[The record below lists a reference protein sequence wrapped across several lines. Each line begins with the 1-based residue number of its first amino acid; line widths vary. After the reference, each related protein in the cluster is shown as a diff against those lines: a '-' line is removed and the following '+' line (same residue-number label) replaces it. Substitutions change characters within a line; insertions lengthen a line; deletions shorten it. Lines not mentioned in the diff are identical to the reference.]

1 MISIKHNKKPNLPIC
16 AMNCDKKLH
25 DKLDKYELTKFLNC
39 HSCNLIVGKPGSG
52 KTNLMYQLIK
62 SKHLLNKC
70 YDKIY
75 LFQPSP
81 SRASMKDQLFDQLPE
96 DQKFE
101 ELTLENLEMVKNSL
115 DPDENSAIIFDDQG
129 AYLKNNETK
138 KLLKELIMNR
148 RHLHL
153 SIFFLVQTY
162 LSIERDVRKLFSNC
176 FIFRCSKK
184 EMETIADELIE
195 QNKEHLNEI
204 VKIVYNKPYQ
214 YLFINTDSQ
223 RLFSGF
229 DELLINDDD

>member
-1 MISIKHNKKPNLPIC
+1 MIKIKYNKKPNLPIC
-16 AMNCDKKLH
+16 VMNCDVKLH
-25 DKLDKYELTKFLNC
+25 DKLEKYDLTKFLNC

-81 SRASMKDQLFDQLPE
+81 SRASMKDNIFMKLPD

-101 ELTLENLEMVKNSL
+101 ELTFENLDYVKNNL
-115 DPDENSAIIFDDQG
+115 DSDENTCLIFDDMG

-138 KLLKELIMNR
+138 QLLKELIMNR

-162 LSIERDVRKLFSNC
+162 LSIERDVRKLFSNV

-195 QNKEHLNEI
+195 QKKEHLNEI
-204 VKIVYNKPYQ
+204 VKIVFNKPYQ

-223 RLFSGF
+223 RIFNGF
-229 DELLINDDD
+229 DELIIDDD

>member
-1 MISIKHNKKPNLPIC
+1 MIKVKYNKKPNLPIC
-16 AMNCDKKLH
+16 GMNCDAKLH
-25 DKLDKYELTKFLNC
+25 DKLDKYDLTKFLNC

-52 KTNLMYQLIK
+52 KTNLIYQLIK

-75 LFQPSP
+75 LFQPSS
-81 SRASMKDQLFDQLPE
+81 SRASMKEKLFDTLPE
-96 DQKFE
+96 EQKFD
-101 ELTLENLEMVKNSL
+101 ELTLENLEYVKNNL

-162 LSIERDVRKLFSNC
+162 MSIERDVRKLFSNC
-176 FIFRCSKK
+176 FIFRCSKQ

-195 QNKEHLNEI
+195 QKKEHINEI

-223 RLFSGF
+223 RIFSGF
-229 DELLINDDD
+229 DELIIED

>member
-1 MISIKHNKKPNLPIC
+1 MIKVKYNKKPNLPIC
-16 AMNCDKKLH
+16 QMNCDVILHPKLE
-25 DKLDKYELTKFLNC
+25 KYDLTKFLNC

-81 SRASMKDQLFDQLPE
+81 SRASMKDNIFLSLPD
-96 DQKFE
+96 DQKFD
-101 ELTLENLEMVKNSL
+101 ELTFENLEYVENDL
-115 DPDENSAIIFDDQG
+115 DPDENSCIIFDDMG

-162 LSIERDVRKLFSNC
+162 LSIERDVRKLFSNV

-195 QNKEHLNEI
+195 QKKEYLNEI
-204 VKIVYNKPYQ
+204 VKIVFNKPYQ

-223 RLFSGF
+223 RIFHGF
-229 DELLINDDD
+229 DELIIDED

>member
-1 MISIKHNKKPNLPIC
+1 MIKVKYNKKPNLPIC
-16 AMNCDKKLH
+16 QMNCDVILHPKLE
-25 DKLDKYELTKFLNC
+25 KYDLTKFLNC

-81 SRASMKDQLFDQLPE
+81 SRASMRDKLFDTLPD
-96 DQKFE
+96 DQKFD
-101 ELTLENLEMVKNSL
+101 ELTFENLEYVKNDL

-129 AYLKNNETK
+129 AYLKNNDIK

-162 LSIERDVRKLFSNC
+162 LSVERDVRKLFSNV

-195 QNKEHLNEI
+195 QKKEYLNEI
-204 VKIVYNKPYQ
+204 VKIVFNKPYQ

-223 RLFSGF
+223 RIFSDF
-229 DELLINDDD
+229 NELIIDED

>member
-1 MISIKHNKKPNLPIC
+1 MISIKHNKKPNLPVC
-16 AMNCDKKLH
+16 VMNCDVKLH
-25 DKLDKYELTKFLNC
+25 DKLDKYDLTKFLNC
-39 HSCNLIVGKPGSG
+39 HSCNLIVGRPGSG

-81 SRASMKDQLFDQLPE
+81 SRASMRDKLFDQLPD
-96 DQKFE
+96 DQKFD
-101 ELTLENLEMVKNSL
+101 ELTFENLEYVKNDL
-115 DPDENSAIIFDDQG
+115 DPDENSAIIFDDQS
-129 AYLKNNETK
+129 AYLKNNDIK

-162 LSIERDVRKLFSNC
+162 LSVERDVRKLFSNF

-195 QNKEHLNEI
+195 QKKEHLNEI
-204 VKIVYNKPYQ
+204 IKIVYNKPYQ

-223 RLFSGF
+223 RTFHGF
-229 DELLINDDD
+229 DELIIED

>member
-1 MISIKHNKKPNLPIC
+1 MIKIKYNKKPNLPIC
-16 AMNCDKKLH
+16 GMNCDAKLH
-25 DKLDKYELTKFLNC
+25 DKLEKYDLTKFLNC

-52 KTNLMYQLIK
+52 KTNLIYQLIK

-81 SRASMKDQLFDQLPE
+81 SRASMKDNIFTTLPE
-96 DQKFE
+96 DQKFD
-101 ELTLENLEMVKNSL
+101 ELTFVNLDFVKNNL
-115 DPDENSAIIFDDQG
+115 DPDENSCIIFDDMG
-129 AYLKNNETK
+129 AYLKNNDTK
-138 KLLKELIMNR
+138 QLLKELIMNR

-195 QNKEHLNEI
+195 QKKEHLNEI
-204 VKIVYNKPYQ
+204 VKIVFNKPYQ

-223 RLFSGF
+223 RIFSGF
-229 DELLINDDD
+229 NELIIEN

>member
-16 AMNCDKKLH
+16 VMNCDKKLH

-195 QNKEHLNEI
+195 QKKENLNEI
-204 VKIVYNKPYQ
+204 IKIVYNKPYQ

-223 RLFSGF
+223 RLFCDF
-229 DELLINDDD
+229 NELIIKDDD

>member
-1 MISIKHNKKPNLPIC
+1 MIKVKYNKKPNLPIC
-16 AMNCDKKLH
+16 QMNCDVILHPKLE
-25 DKLDKYELTKFLNC
+25 KYDLTKFLNC

-81 SRASMKDQLFDQLPE
+81 SRASMKDKLFDTLPD
-96 DQKFE
+96 DQKFD
-101 ELTLENLEMVKNSL
+101 ELTFENLEYVKNDL
-115 DPDENSAIIFDDQG
+115 DPDENSAIIFDDMG

-162 LSIERDVRKLFSNC
+162 LSIERDVRKLFSNV

-195 QNKEHLNEI
+195 QKKEYLNEI
-204 VKIVYNKPYQ
+204 VKIVFNKPYQ

-223 RLFSGF
+223 RIFSDF
-229 DELLINDDD
+229 NELIIDED

>member
-1 MISIKHNKKPNLPIC
+1 MTPTEWAGFGAGVIAVLSGVLIGLRFLVKGWLNELRPN
-16 AMNCDKKLH
+16 
-25 DKLDKYELTKFLNC
+25 
-39 HSCNLIVGKPGSG
+39 GG
-52 KTNLMYQLIK
+52 
-62 SKHLLNKC
+62 
-70 YDKIY
+70 
-75 LFQPSP
+75 
-81 SRASMKDQLFDQLPE
+81 ASMKDQLFDQLPE

-195 QNKEHLNEI
+195 QKKEHLNEI
-204 VKIVYNKPYQ
+204 IKIVYNKPYQ

>member
-1 MISIKHNKKPNLPIC
+1 MIKVKYNKKPNLPIC
-16 AMNCDKKLH
+16 QMNCDVILHPKLE
-25 DKLDKYELTKFLNC
+25 KYDLTKFLNC

-81 SRASMKDQLFDQLPE
+81 SRASMRDKLFDTLPD
-96 DQKFE
+96 DQKFD
-101 ELTLENLEMVKNSL
+101 ELTFENLDYVKNDL

-129 AYLKNNETK
+129 AYLKNNDIK

-162 LSIERDVRKLFSNC
+162 LSIERDVRKLFSNV

-195 QNKEHLNEI
+195 QKKEYLNEI
-204 VKIVYNKPYQ
+204 VKIVFNKPYQ

-223 RLFSGF
+223 RIFSDF
-229 DELLINDDD
+229 NELIIDED

>member
-1 MISIKHNKKPNLPIC
+1 M
-16 AMNCDKKLH
+16 
-25 DKLDKYELTKFLNC
+25 
-39 HSCNLIVGKPGSG
+39 
-52 KTNLMYQLIK
+52 
-62 SKHLLNKC
+62 
-70 YDKIY
+70 
-75 LFQPSP
+75 
-81 SRASMKDQLFDQLPE
+81 
-96 DQKFE
+96 
-101 ELTLENLEMVKNSL
+101 

-162 LSIERDVRKLFSNC
+162 MSIERDVRKLFSNC
-176 FIFRCSKK
+176 FIFRCSKQ

-195 QNKEHLNEI
+195 QKKEHINEI

-223 RLFSGF
+223 RIFSGF
-229 DELLINDDD
+229 DELIIED

>member
-1 MISIKHNKKPNLPIC
+1 MIKIKHNKKPNLPIC
-16 AMNCDKKLH
+16 QMNCDVMIH
-25 DKLDKYELTKFLNC
+25 PKLDKYDLTKFLNC

-81 SRASMKDQLFDQLPE
+81 SRVSMKDKLFDQLPE
-96 DQKFE
+96 NQKFD
-101 ELTLENLEMVKNSL
+101 ELTLENLEYVKRNL
-115 DPDENSAIIFDDQG
+115 DPDENTAIIFDDQG

-162 LSIERDVRKLFSNC
+162 MSVERDVRKLFSNC

-195 QNKEHLNEI
+195 QKKEYLPEI
-204 VKIVYNKPYQ
+204 IKLVYNKPYQ
-214 YLFINTDSQ
+214 YLFINTDTQ
-223 RLFSGF
+223 RIFKDF
-229 DELLINDDD
+229 DEIIIDED